1 MKTFQ
6 KNLVIGIFL
15 FLIGLLYNVKYLND
29 FPSHTHAWAQSDRYA
44 LSLGFLENGL
54 NFFKPQTL
62 VLNHQFPDDWETPSN
77 SSITAVD
84 FPIHDYIPALLMKIS
99 GTTSSFLFRLYILLY
114 SFTGLFFLFRLAY
127 LLTKDHLKSLIV
139 TIFAATSPVFVYYQ
153 SGFLPTIPSLSN
165 AIIGIYFYFNYLT
178 NTSKKEFNLS
188 ILFLTL
194 AALSR
199 STFAIPLIA
208 IICNEFLRIVLKK
221 TNLSARYFSIAI
233 SFMAIIAYM
242 LYNGHLRNVYGSI
255 FLNYFL
261 PATSLSQAK
270 EILKLVY
277 ENWFYDYFTGYH
289 YLLVTIV
296 VLTTIYFLFKKKIKL
311 NQTIQSVLIFILINL
326 FGCVLFA
333 ILMLRQFPAH
343 DYYFLDT
350 FFLPFVLLLT
360 FIISLIPQI
369 ENNKLKFGLSSVI
382 GIILLFMMVK
392 PIYSQKE
399 RRVTGYWDRTGAMIK
414 NYQNSS
420 ELLDSLGIPK
430 ESKIFVLDASAPN
443 IPFILMER
451 KGYVTMS
458 TKKEN
463 IERVLNWDFDYLVYQ
478 NEFFI
483 SDIYSEF
490 PEIINRLN
498 IVANNGK
505 ITICT
510 YSDSMVE
517 RNLYDYLGLNEKL
530 PVLNEMVNFEETP
543 DNVWQNVDSTSKF
556 SFSGNNSGYLTENQT
571 YGLTFK
577 TKDLP
582 EITSASRKLLFSSQ
596 FLQED
601 LKDCEIVA
609 SINQDGTNIY
619 YKSFNVRKLIKGDS
633 TWNSVNLIYQL
644 PQVNSDDYEFAFFL
658 WNTGKKNLYYDDFS
672 IKLY

>member
-1 MKTFQ
+1 MKKQSLFFF
-6 KNLVIGIFL
+6 LVFILSCVFHFRYI
-15 FLIGLLYNVKYLND
+15 NE

-54 NFFKPQTL
+54 NFFKPQTF

-99 GTTSSFLFRLYILLY
+99 GTASPFVFRLYILLY
-114 SFTGLFFLFRLAY
+114 SFLGLFFLFRLAY
-127 LLTKDHLKSLIV
+127 MLTKDHFKSFIIL
-139 TIFAATSPVFVYYQ
+139 IFAATSPVFVYYQ

-165 AIIGIYFYFNYLT
+165 AIIGLYFYFKYLT

-199 STFAIPLIA
+199 TTFAIPLIA
-208 IICNEFLRIVLKK
+208 IVCNEFLKIVRKK
-221 TNLSARYFSIAI
+221 TNLSVRYFSLVF
-233 SFMAIIAYM
+233 SFIAIIAYM
-242 LYNGHLRNVYGSI
+242 LYNGHLREVYGSI

-261 PATSLSQAK
+261 PATSLSQVK
-270 EILKLVY
+270 EILKVVY
-277 ENWFYDYFTGYH
+277 ENWFYEYFSKYH
-289 YLLVTIV
+289 YLLAMIV
-296 VLTTIYFLFKKKIKL
+296 VVITTYFFFKKKIKL
-311 NQTIQSVLIFILINL
+311 TQNSYSIFTFL
-326 FGCVLFA
+326 FITFLGCTLFA
-333 ILMLRQFPAH
+333 VLMLRQFPAH

-350 FFLPFVLLLT
+350 FFLPIVLL
-360 FIISLIPQI
+360 IAIVISLIPPI
-369 ENNKLKFGLSSVI
+369 ENKRFKLVLGSLV
-382 GIILLFMMVK
+382 GILALFMMVK

-414 NYQNSS
+414 NFQNSS
-420 ELLDSLGIPK
+420 ELLDSLNISK
-430 ESKIFVLDASAPN
+430 ESKILVLDANAPN

-451 KGYVTMS
+451 KGYVVMS

-463 IERVLNWDFDYLVYQ
+463 IERVLNWDYDYLVYQ

-483 SDIYSEF
+483 SDIYSEI
-490 PEIINRLN
+490 PGIINGLN
-498 IVANNGK
+498 IVADNGRVS
-505 ITICT
+505 ICK
-510 YSDSMVE
+510 YSDSVVE
-517 RNLYDYLGLNEKL
+517 RNLYEFLGLNEKL
-530 PVLNEMVNFEETP
+530 PVLEEQITFEETP
-543 DNVWQNVDSTSKF
+543 NGIWQNVDSTSKF
-556 SFSGNNSGYLTENQT
+556 SYSGNNSGYLTEKQT

-577 TKDLP
+577 TKELP
-582 EITSASRKLLFSSQ
+582 EITNASRTLLFSSQ

-609 SINQDGTNIY
+609 SINQDGKNIY
-619 YKSFNVRKLIKGDS
+619 YKSFNVRKLIKKDS

-644 PQVNSDDYEFAFFL
+644 PQVQSDDYEFAFFL